1 MALGHRSNRRMA
13 ITATAVALCI
23 LVVGCSSSKK
33 AATSTPAASGST
45 PAAPAATTSAAAPA
59 SAAAS
64 ASAPAS
70 AAAASGSAIPG
81 VPAALKV
88 GDPDPSICVGKKYTI
103 GFDVYSATEG
113 FAVENTKN
121 FKALAAQ
128 LGCVTPVV
136 LVDNADPA
144 TVTQNMNAFVQQHVD
159 GVVLA
164 QVVAAAQ
171 PGVVRTLNT
180 AKIPV
185 VAAYVAAP
193 GAPFIDVDNAAAG
206 LSGGVAVGQE
216 FAKRYPNT
224 LPYIVIGA
232 FPEGGQVSLDRMNGV
247 VKGVQQVISGIPAD
261 HILMVD
267 TKADP
272 AQANTGTAN
281 VLQRL
286 PADAHII
293 FSGINDLNTYA
304 MLQAI
309 KAAHRDGTAV
319 GMGMGGD
326 PSGRGFICANQP
338 AYFGTVGFFPD
349 KYFQFLLPALIG
361 IINGAS
367 LPDRIVLP
375 TQVLNAAN
383 MKQFYPDAAC

>member
-1 MALGHRSNRRMA
+1 MALGHRSKRRLA
-13 ITATAVALCI
+13 IPAAGVALCI
-23 LVVGCSSSKK
+23 LVVGCSSKK
-33 AATSTPAASGST
+33 ATTSTPAASGST
-45 PAAPAATTSAAAPA
+45 PAAAPAATTSAAAPA
-59 SAAAS
+59 SAVASAS
-64 ASAPAS
+64 ASAP
-70 AAAASGSAIPG
+70 AASGSAIPG

-88 GDPDPSICVGKKYTI
+88 GNPDPSICVGKKYTI

-121 FKALAAQ
+121 FKTLAAQ

-144 TVTQNMNAFVQQHVD
+144 TVTQNMNAFVQQHVN

-171 PGVVRTLNT
+171 PGVMRTLT
-180 AKIPV
+180 AAKIPV

-247 VKGVQQVISGIPAD
+247 VKGVQSVISGIPAD

-272 AQANTGTAN
+272 AQANSGTTN

-361 IINGAS
+361 IINGVS
-367 LPDRIVLP
+367 VSDRIVLP
-375 TQVLNAAN
+375 TQVLTAAN
-383 MKQFYPDAAC
+383 MKQYYPDAAC